1 MSSPALML
9 PTAPHPFAGR
19 PPLAHPVGKLAI
31 GCETTDMGVEKV
43 GDARGRPADAPE
55 PPQKSKL
62 EDGAAA
68 GDATVLGKKRKAM
81 THYESESKKAR
92 NMGWEAGLEYEKLL
106 AGEKLSVWEKWFDG
120 EPFSGIA
127 EEHAYRRFSGIQR
140 KVYTWRKTQEEQDA
154 AADAEVAEIAAIDA
168 ACDEE
173 ASAMEIRLAHGMGAL
188 TPLGDGTHTRF
199 DSDTESDEEP
209 DEEPVKEPV
218 KKAVKEPVKEPKKA
232 VKAPAQLYLSE
243 ERAAESELVDLT
255 GDSDSEEEL
264 EAAEEAEAAEAAE
277 AAKVTRMLSVHRRG
291 KGQTVR
297 VPSIAAEVA
306 AVRACAAARKDRKVA
321 KKKSAALRKL
331 MYEVSATWRASQRHV

>member
-1 MSSPALML
+1 
-9 PTAPHPFAGR
+9 
-19 PPLAHPVGKLAI
+19 
-31 GCETTDMGVEKV
+31 
-43 GDARGRPADAPE
+43 
-55 PPQKSKL
+55 
-62 EDGAAA
+62 
-68 GDATVLGKKRKAM
+68 
-81 THYESESKKAR
+81 
-92 NMGWEAGLEYEKLL
+92 MGWEAGLEYEKLL
-106 AGEKLSVWEKWFDG
+106 AGEKLSVWGKWFDG
-120 EPFSGIA
+120 KPFSGI
-127 EEHAYRRFSGIQR
+127 EEERAYRRFSGIQR

-188 TPLGDGTHTRF
+188 TPLGVGTHTRF

-209 DEEPVKEPV
+209 DEPEEPVKEPV
-218 KKAVKEPVKEPKKA
+218 KKAAKEPVKEPVKEPKKA
-232 VKAPAQLYLSE
+232 AKAPAQLYLSE

-277 AAKVTRMLSVHRRG
+277 EAAKVTRMLSVHRRG

-306 AVRACAAARKDRKVA
+306 AASACAAARKDRTVA

>member
-9 PTAPHPFAGR
+9 PTAPHPFADR

-62 EDGAAA
+62 EVAAAA

-120 EPFSGIA
+120 KPFSGI
-127 EEHAYRRFSGIQR
+127 EEERAYRRFSGIQR

-188 TPLGDGTHTRF
+188 TPLGVGTHTRF

-209 DEEPVKEPV
+209 VKEPV
-218 KKAVKEPVKEPKKA
+218 KKAVKEPKKA
-232 VKAPAQLYLSE
+232 AKAPAQLYLSE

-264 EAAEEAEAAEAAE
+264 EAAEEAEEAEEAAEE

-306 AVRACAAARKDRKVA
+306 AASACAAARKDRKVA

>member
-1 MSSPALML
+1 
-9 PTAPHPFAGR
+9 
-19 PPLAHPVGKLAI
+19 
-31 GCETTDMGVEKV
+31 MGVV
-43 GDARGRPADAPE
+43 DHADARGRPADAPE

-62 EDGAAA
+62 EGAAA
-68 GDATVLGKKRKAM
+68 ADATVLGKKRKAM
-81 THYESESKKAR
+81 THITSESKKAR

-106 AGEKLSVWEKWFDG
+106 AGEKLSVWGKWFDG
-120 EPFSGIA
+120 KPFSGIA
-127 EEHAYRRFSGIQR
+127 EERAYRRFSGIQR

-188 TPLGDGTHTRF
+188 TPLGVGTHTRF

-209 DEEPVKEPV
+209 DEPEEPEEPV
-218 KKAVKEPVKEPKKA
+218 KKAAKEPVKEPVKEPKKA
-232 VKAPAQLYLSE
+232 AKAPAQLYLSE

-264 EAAEEAEAAEAAE
+264 EAVEEAEEAAEE

-306 AVRACAAARKDRKVA
+306 AASACAAARKDRTVA